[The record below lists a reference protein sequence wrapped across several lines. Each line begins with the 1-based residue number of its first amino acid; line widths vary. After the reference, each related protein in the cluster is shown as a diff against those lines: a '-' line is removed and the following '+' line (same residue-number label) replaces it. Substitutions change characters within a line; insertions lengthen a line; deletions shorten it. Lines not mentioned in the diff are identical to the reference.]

1 MSARLPVL
9 AAGSVL
15 MTLFAPGAAFGA
27 SGGGA
32 GIPERATVSG
42 ATCATGEA
50 WACRWTQELTIS
62 GTNLDTVKRVIFL
75 GRQGSKDNRAVK
87 PTRRTAT
94 ELRLALP
101 RKARSGRLRLE
112 IPAGRTTS
120 PKQRLKILT
129 SRIPQADVSG
139 PAVDL
144 KPGEALIA
152 GSRKRA
158 VLRYSASAPR
168 TVEAVRLADGA
179 AVRSWP
185 VPAGEGELRW
195 DGTVKGA
202 VVEDGRYALRLTGQP
217 GASAAGVEDDGIVV
231 HDAIFPIRGKHDLG
245 QSDTN
250 NFGGA
255 RNHGGQDMFA
265 KCGTPLVAV
274 RPGTIQAETYQSRA
288 GNYVVL
294 QDATGQSYTY
304 MHMRDRALVKKGAK
318 VRAGQRLG
326 YVGETGRASGCHLH
340 FELWTAPG
348 WYTGG
353 KAVDPLPELTRWD
366 GFS

>member
-1 MSARLPVL
+1 MSVRLPVL

-15 MTLFAPGAAFGA
+15 MTMLAPGVAFGA
-27 SGGGA
+27 SSGGA
-32 GIPERATVSG
+32 GIPERATVSR
-42 ATCATGEA
+42 ATCATGET

-62 GTNLDTVKRVIFL
+62 GTSMDNVKRVVFL
-75 GRQGSKDNRAVK
+75 GHKGTKDNRTAE
-87 PTRRTAT
+87 PQRLSAT
-94 ELRLALP
+94 ELRVTLP
-101 RKARSGRLRLE
+101 RNARSGPLRLE
-112 IPAGRTTS
+112 VPAGRSTS
-120 PKQRLKILT
+120 TKRRLKILT
-129 SRIPQADVSG
+129 SRIPQADVTG

-144 KPGEALIA
+144 APGEALIA

-179 AVRSWP
+179 VVRTWP
-185 VPAGEGELRW
+185 VAAGEGELRW

-202 VVEDGRYALRLTGQP
+202 VVEDGHYALRLSGQP
-217 GASAAGVEDDGIVV
+217 GASAANVDDAIVV

-245 QSDTN
+245 QSATN

-255 RNHGGQDMFA
+255 RHHGGQDMFA

-274 RPGTIQAETYQSRA
+274 RPGTVQAETYQSRA

-304 MHMRDRALVKKGAK
+304 MHMRDRALVKTGTK

-326 YVGETGRASGCHLH
+326 YVGETGRATGCHLH
-340 FELWTAPG
+340 LELWTAPG

-353 KAVDPLPELTRWD
+353 KAIDPLPELTRWD
-366 GFS
+366 AFS